1 MQIWL
6 GNEYKERRAYDAR
19 LTMYANFHSEPYVA
33 DDLFFMDGI
42 GKQRMYIIPSES
54 LVILRT
60 GDNSPEWDDSKLP
73 NLILNAL
80 KK

>member
-1 MQIWL
+1 
-6 GNEYKERRAYDAR
+6 
-19 LTMYANFHSEPYVA
+19 MYANFHSEPYVA

-60 GDNSPEWDDSKLP
+60 GNNSPEWDDSKLP